1 MYEDK
6 KSADPESQ
14 TGERAYW
21 SGEIEKAKKRF
32 NNFWDAGD
40 NTIDAYRMQKSDG
53 NEVVSKDRY
62 NILYSSTE
70 TIRPN
75 LYAQRPTVRI
85 KMRNR
90 DAQNPQAKAMAKLLE
105 GCIEYVIEEEDI
117 DQVMESAVEDYLLP
131 GLGIAWVRY
140 EPTIEDTKDDKGVV
154 TSKLLDEMVKIDYIY
169 WQDFLVGMA
178 RHWKSVPWIAKRTY
192 LTKEAASARFG
203 KEKAAGLSYSTRET
217 TRRESDA
224 GSDTVEIWEIWCKT
238 SKSVYWYCE
247 SYPTDLLDKKADPLK
262 LKYFYPCPRPLR
274 AISNTRTFVP
284 RALYTQYKSQAD
296 TLNVLTKRIRLLGE
310 ALRVVG
316 VFDGSQAKLADLLN
330 PAAGNRMIPVDSW
343 AAFAQ
348 SGGIKGNIEWLPIE
362 QVVQTLVALQG
373 AREVCKAEIYEV
385 TGFSDIVRG
394 VSKASETLGAQN
406 LKANWAGARVRKMQK
421 EVQRFA
427 RDVIAIVG
435 EIISEHCSP
444 ETITMFSGISVPTPE
459 EIQANPE
466 AQMQMQSLQG
476 ALEMVRNEAK
486 RLATVDI
493 ETDSTIMAD
502 EEAQRKDRMEFLGA
516 AGAFLQ
522 QAVPAMQTT
531 PELGPLL
538 GAMLM
543 FTVRTFPASRPIEE
557 EFEKVQRVLEARGQ
571 QPQQGNKEGEA
582 QAQSAQAV
590 AQIKAQTEQAKIS
603 TQAQMEQQKE
613 QNRHDEALAELALKE
628 REVTVKEQ
636 ELQLK
641 MRELD
646 LKMKDTDIRLQAQQ
660 LAESQAEHTVQM
672 DMFEFEQ
679 EQERMRTQFALDKES
694 MDADA
699 EAAETAAMEASEGP
713 TDDD

>member
-1 MYEDK
+1 MYENK
-6 KSADPESQ
+6 ASKDPEKQ

-21 SGEIEKAKKRF
+21 SEEITKAKRRF
-32 NNFWDAGD
+32 QTFWDAGD
-40 NTIDAYRMQKSDG
+40 TVIDAYRMQKSDG

-62 NILYSSTE
+62 NVLYSSTE

-90 DAQNPQAKAMAKLLE
+90 DANNPQSKMMARLLE
-105 GCIEYVIEEEDI
+105 GSIEYVIEEEDI
-117 DQVMESAVEDYLLP
+117 DEVMESVVEDYLLP
-131 GLGIAWVRY
+131 GIGVAWVRY
-140 EPTIEDTKDDKGVV
+140 EPNIEDTKDKEGDVS
-154 TSKLLDEMVKIDYIY
+154 SKLLDEMVKIDYIY
-169 WQDFLVGMA
+169 WQDWVCGTA
-178 RHWKSVPWIAKRTY
+178 RNWKTVPWVAKRTY
-192 LTKEAASARFG
+192 MNKEQAIKRFG
-203 KEKAAGLSYSTRET
+203 AETARGLSYLTRET
-217 TRRESDA
+217 TKRDA
-224 GSDTVEIWEIWCKT
+224 DVGSDTAEIWEIWCKT
-238 SKSVYWYCE
+238 SKSAYWYCE
-247 SYPTDLLDKKADPLK
+247 SYPSDLLDKKEDPLR
-262 LKYFYPCPRPLR
+262 LKNFFPCPRPLR
-274 AISNTRTFVP
+274 AIANTRSFVP
-284 RALYTQYKSQAD
+284 RALYSQYKTQAD

-316 VFDGSQAKLADLLN
+316 VFDGSQQKLSDLLN
-330 PAAGNRMIPVDSW
+330 PASGNRMIPIDSW

-348 SGGIKGNIEWLPIE
+348 AGGIKGNVEWLPLDQI
-362 QVVQTLVALQG
+362 VQTLVQLQQ
-373 AREVCKAEIYEV
+373 AREVCKNEIYEV

-435 EIISEHCSP
+435 EVISEHCEP
-444 ETITMFSGISVPTPE
+444 ATVAMFSGVDMPTAE
-459 EIQANPE
+459 LVQANPQAL
-466 AQMQMQSLQG
+466 AQMQNMQTALQ
-476 ALEMVRNEAK
+476 MIRVEAK
-486 RLATVDI
+486 RVATIDI

-502 EEAQRKDRMEFLGA
+502 EEAQRKDRMDFLGA

-522 QAVPAMQTT
+522 QAVPAMTAT

-538 GAMLM
+538 AAMLM

-557 EFEKVQRVLEARGQ
+557 EFEKVQQVLETRGQ

-590 AQIKAQTEQAKIS
+590 AQIRAQTEQAKIS
-603 TQAQMEQQKE
+603 TQAQMDQQKE
-613 QNRHDEALAELALKE
+613 QNRHEEALAELQLRD

-641 MRELD
+641 ARELEI
-646 LKMKDTDIRLQAQQ
+646 KMSDADVNVQAMQ
-660 LAESQAEHTVQM
+660 LEKSKAEHSAQM
-672 DMFEFEQ
+672 DIFEYQQ
-679 EQERMRTQFALDKES
+679 ENDRMNLEDERARE
-694 MDADA
+694 
-699 EAAETAAMEASEGP
+699 EAAATAFAAENESIE
-713 TDDD
+713 DDEQS